1 MSHPQPTMPPR
12 QFSPQQ
18 HSPNQSYQLPPNKRA
33 RLSPGPP
40 SNPGSPYPNYAAS
53 PRATTPA
60 ATPMTLPSPAPAPNH
75 NINQGPAT
83 TTTTT
88 AYNTPYQQ
96 PNGRSA
102 SVGMTLTM
110 PTAVS
115 TPPLASPQP
124 QTPSATHAPYSNAKL
139 APVPTNTS
147 FNSSGPPV
155 ITNMGPPTMNPAGSF
170 SSNDATRQ
178 GPKPTSTKAD
188 VTYDVDDMLV
198 GTGIDLEE
206 EAEYLNNLETRGFP
220 NYPPGGSETLYGAGP
235 INQPAQSTNAKTQE
249 ELAAESA
256 DKVWN
261 EAAARL
267 ARTRTQEI
275 ANYLLEPGVVHKRMQ
290 DTASK
295 YGLSLN
301 LDLKPEGGRYMGK
314 MASPGGAKPEIK
326 VMYQKA
332 PDGTMVQTLGSFIPH
347 DAFLVD
353 QIALLSIS
361 TKQHLRELLSDAN
374 RMATT
379 RQKTSHGA
387 VPSEWLDAAAIPSA
401 DANETQGEG
410 PRTGVESAVSPR
422 TNPLKRSADELSN
435 GLPTPVSEAS
445 PSNPMVEAMMG
456 TVKDARNAEE
466 ARLRKRLKR
475 MEKSTDKDKE
485 AGDSTS
491 RAGSVA
497 PGTPGSIAPESGELK
512 APTKKESKKAAKL
525 AEASSTTVNQTLGLF
540 AGGKK
545 KKYSWMTN
553 SGGPGSGASTP
564 RPQATGAPGTPSSTA
579 TPSSKA
585 PRGPLT
591 KAGVTHLGQFR
602 EDSDKGKNIQLRD
615 WVVVIEERG
624 FDTKALQL
632 AYDILDR
639 SAKGT
644 VENTS

>member
-18 HSPNQSYQLPPNKRA
+18 HSPNQTYPLPPNKRA

-40 SNPGSPYPNYAAS
+40 SNPGSPYPNYAPS

-60 ATPMTLPSPAPAPNH
+60 TTPMTLASPVPAPNQ
-75 NINQGPAT
+75 NINQAPPTAAT
-83 TTTTT
+83 T
-88 AYNTPYQQ
+88 YNTPYQQ

-124 QTPSATHAPYSNAKL
+124 QTPNASHAPYSNAKL
-139 APVPTNTS
+139 APVPANTPYIAPA
-147 FNSSGPPV
+147 PPV

-178 GPKPTSTKAD
+178 GLKPTSAKAD

-206 EAEYLNNLETRGFP
+206 EAEYLNNLESRGFP
-220 NYPPGGSETLYGAGP
+220 NYPPGGPETLYGAGP
-235 INQPAQSTNAKTQE
+235 ANQPAQPTNAKTQE
-249 ELAAESA
+249 ELAVESA
-256 DKVWN
+256 DRAWN

-267 ARTRTQEI
+267 ARTRSQEI
-275 ANYLLEPGVVHKRMQ
+275 SSYLLEPGVVHKRMH
-290 DTASK
+290 DIANK
-295 YGLSLN
+295 YGLGLN
-301 LDLKPEGGRYMGK
+301 VDLKPDGGRYMGK
-314 MASPGGAKPEIK
+314 MASPAGSKPEIK
-326 VMYQKA
+326 VMYQKSH
-332 PDGTMVQTLGSFIPH
+332 DGTMVQTLGSFIPH

-361 TKQHLRELLSDAN
+361 TKQHLRELVGDAN
-374 RMATT
+374 RIATT
-379 RQKTSHGA
+379 RQKTAHGA
-387 VPSEWLDAAAIPSA
+387 VPPEWLDAAATAPA
-401 DANETQGEG
+401 DANGAQGEG
-410 PRTGVESAVSPR
+410 PRTGAESAVSPR

-435 GLPTPVSEAS
+435 GLPTPVSEVS
-445 PSNPMVEAMMG
+445 LTNPMVEAMTE
-456 TVKDARNAEE
+456 TVKEARSAEE

-475 MEKSTDKDKE
+475 MEKSAEKDKE
-485 AGDSTS
+485 GGDNTS

-497 PGTPGSIAPESGELK
+497 PGTPGSMAADSGEVK

-564 RPQATGAPGTPSSTA
+564 RPQATGAPGTPGSTTA
-579 TPSSKA
+579 VSSKA

-624 FDTKALQL
+624 FDMKALQQ

>member
-18 HSPNQSYQLPPNKRA
+18 HSPNQPYQLPPNKRA

-40 SNPGSPYPNYAAS
+40 SNPGSPYPNYAPS

-60 ATPMTLPSPAPAPNH
+60 TTPMTLPSPAPAPNH
-75 NINQGPAT
+75 NINQASAAAT
-83 TTTTT
+83 
-88 AYNTPYQQ
+88 YNTPYQQ

-124 QTPSATHAPYSNAKL
+124 QTPNVSHAPYSNAKL

-147 FNSSGPPV
+147 FTSSAHPV

-178 GPKPTSTKAD
+178 GLKPTSTKAD

-206 EAEYLNNLETRGFP
+206 EAEYLNNLESRGFP
-220 NYPPGGSETLYGAGP
+220 NYPPGGPETLYGAGP
-235 INQPAQSTNAKTQE
+235 ANQPAQPTNAKTQE

-256 DKVWN
+256 DRAWN
-261 EAAARL
+261 DAAARL
-267 ARTRTQEI
+267 ARTRSQEI
-275 ANYLLEPGVVHKRMQ
+275 ANYLLEPGVVHKRMA
-290 DTASK
+290 DTAAK
-295 YGLSLN
+295 YGLNLN
-301 LDLKPEGGRYMGK
+301 VDLKPDGGRFMGK
-314 MASPGGAKPEIK
+314 MASPAGAKPEIK
-326 VMYQKA
+326 VMYQKS

-361 TKQHLRELLSDAN
+361 TKQHLRELVGDAN
-374 RMATT
+374 RVATT

-387 VPSEWLDAAAIPSA
+387 VPSEWLDAAIIPST
-401 DANETQGEG
+401 DANGAQGEG

-445 PSNPMVEAMMG
+445 PVNPMVEAMTG

-475 MEKSTDKDKE
+475 IEKSTDKDKE
-485 AGDSTS
+485 GGDSTS

-497 PGTPGSIAPESGELK
+497 PGTPGLMAPDSGEAK

-564 RPQATGAPGTPSSTA
+564 RPQAAGAPGTPGSTA
-579 TPSSKA
+579 AASSKA

-624 FDTKALQL
+624 FDMKALQQ

>member
-12 QFSPQQ
+12 QFSPPQ
-18 HSPNQSYQLPPNKRA
+18 HSPNQTYQLPPNKRA

-40 SNPGSPYPNYAAS
+40 SNPGSPYPNYAPS

-60 ATPMTLPSPAPAPNH
+60 TTPMTLPSPAPAPNH
-75 NINQGPAT
+75 NINQAPAAAT
-83 TTTTT
+83 
-88 AYNTPYQQ
+88 YNTPYQQ

-124 QTPSATHAPYSNAKL
+124 QTPNVSHAPYSNAKL
-139 APVPTNTS
+139 APVPTHTS
-147 FNSSGPPV
+147 FTSSAHPV

-178 GPKPTSTKAD
+178 GLKPTSTKAD
-188 VTYDVDDMLV
+188 VTYDVNDMLV

-206 EAEYLNNLETRGFP
+206 EAEYLNNLESRGFP
-220 NYPPGGSETLYGAGP
+220 NYPPGGPETLYGAGP
-235 INQPAQSTNAKTQE
+235 ANQPAQPTNAKTQE

-256 DKVWN
+256 DRAWN
-261 EAAARL
+261 NAAARL
-267 ARTRTQEI
+267 ARTRSQEI
-275 ANYLLEPGVVHKRMQ
+275 ANYLLEPGVVHKRMA
-290 DTASK
+290 DTAAK
-295 YGLSLN
+295 YGLNLN
-301 LDLKPEGGRYMGK
+301 VDLKPDGGRFMGK
-314 MASPGGAKPEIK
+314 MASPAGAKPEIK
-326 VMYQKA
+326 VMYQKS
-332 PDGTMVQTLGSFIPH
+332 PDGTVVQTLGSFIPH

-361 TKQHLRELLSDAN
+361 TKQHLRELVGDAN
-374 RMATT
+374 RVATT

-387 VPSEWLDAAAIPSA
+387 VPSEWLDAAVIPSA
-401 DANETQGEG
+401 DANGAQGEG

-445 PSNPMVEAMMG
+445 PINPIVEAMTG

-475 MEKSTDKDKE
+475 IEKGTDKDKE
-485 AGDSTS
+485 GGDSTS

-497 PGTPGSIAPESGELK
+497 PGTPGSMAPDSGEVK

-564 RPQATGAPGTPSSTA
+564 RPQAAGAPGTPGSA
-579 TPSSKA
+579 AVASSKA

-624 FDTKALQL
+624 FDMKALQQ